1 MHKLSGD
8 TRTAMLG
15 AANGIFTFSLF
26 LLIDRI
32 DSYYTLNDFQR
43 MLGKFLDAHPGPSNE
58 IKQIAGELLNI
69 ASRHVQ
75 ELTEEKTEIKLR
87 KAKGSD

>member
-1 MHKLSGD
+1 MTDEEREKLVKEC
-8 TRTAMLG
+8 
-15 AANGIFTFSLF
+15 
-26 LLIDRI
+26 RI
-32 DSYYTLNDFQR
+32 ASLNDFQR